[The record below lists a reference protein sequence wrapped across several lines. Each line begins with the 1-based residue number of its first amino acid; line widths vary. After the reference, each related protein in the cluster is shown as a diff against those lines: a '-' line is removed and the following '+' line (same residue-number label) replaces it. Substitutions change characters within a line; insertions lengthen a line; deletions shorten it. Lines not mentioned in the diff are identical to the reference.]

1 MHLEKGFM
9 MDFSKIMDRIAII
22 LERERETKVF
32 DKDIAKAL
40 DMSSTQYSNAKKRNS
55 IPYQKIAEFCASNRI
70 NINWVLYEQS
80 TDMLKTDSEYG
91 IKVKLFGDVNASAG
105 GGAFNDDENYT
116 YFSIDPAYAKLL
128 NITDN
133 DKIDAIT
140 VTGESMEPT
149 LKDGSIILIDRNKT
163 DITNG
168 SIFVINA
175 GGTVYI
181 KRLMMNPNGNIDMIS
196 DNSMMPIQEAHIE
209 ESVVIGRV
217 IGALERI

>member
-1 MHLEKGFM
+1 
-9 MDFSKIMDRIAII
+9 MDFSNVMDRVATI
-22 LERERETKVF
+22 LERESESKIL

-40 DMSSTQYSNAKKRNS
+40 GMSTTQYSNAKQRNS
-55 IPYQKIAEFCASNRI
+55 IPYEKIAGFCAKNRVS
-70 NINWVLYEQS
+70 INWVLYEQS
-80 TDMLKTDSEYG
+80 TEMLKTDSEHG
-91 IKVKLFGDVNASAG
+91 IQIKLFGDVNASAG

-116 YFSIDPAYAKLL
+116 YFSIDPAYARLL
-128 NITDN
+128 NISN
-133 DKIDAIT
+133 KDKIDAIT

-163 DITNG
+163 NIVNG

-181 KRLMMNPNGNIDMIS
+181 KRLMMRPDGNIDMIS
-196 DNSMMPIQEAHIE
+196 DNDIIPTQEASVE
-209 ESVVIGRV
+209 ESIVIGRV